1 MASEDCIEV
10 FFVGLVVVGR
20 NYVLYLVIVVIF
32 MRFGKQEQKCGDALK
47 SSIGAAMQAK
57 NRGSF

>member
-32 MRFGKQEQKCGDALK
+32 MRFGKQEQSVGDALK
-47 SSIGAAMQAK
+47 SSIGVAM
-57 NRGSF
+57 